1 MSTFAG
7 NVVTQ
12 WSVAVA
18 APLDSQVNGIRLGA
32 ARLDSI
38 ATTSFMSGGAAD
50 LADAVHQAILHGD
63 ASVTLAS
70 LTKNVAGTST
80 ITVASVASPANRE
93 ELVVGVTHSTLQGG
107 LNGVYGPV
115 NGPPSGT
122 TNPPS
127 PHLFSPLSPQRSM
140 KAR

>member
-1 MSTFAG
+1 MKSTFGG
-7 NVVTQ
+7 NVVLR
-12 WSVAVA
+12 SSIAVVA
-18 APLDSQVNGIRLGA
+18 PRDSQVNGVRMGA
-32 ARLDSI
+32 AQPGSI

-93 ELVVGVTHSTLQGG
+93 ELVVGVTHSTLYGG
-107 LNGVYGPV
+107 LNG
-115 NGPPSGT
+115 
-122 TNPPS
+122 
-127 PHLFSPLSPQRSM
+127 
-140 KAR
+140 